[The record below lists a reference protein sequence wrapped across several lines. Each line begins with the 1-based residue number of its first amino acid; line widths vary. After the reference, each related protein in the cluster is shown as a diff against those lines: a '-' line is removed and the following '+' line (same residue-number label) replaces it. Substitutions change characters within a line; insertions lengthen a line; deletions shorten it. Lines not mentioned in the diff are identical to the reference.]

1 MITGVVTGCEKRFAA
16 KVGLALGCESAA
28 GRSGCAGASV
38 MMWEKGGVWG
48 LGVI

>member
-1 MITGVVTGCEKRFAA
+1 MRSGSAFVR
-16 KVGLALGCESAA
+16 LALG
-28 GRSGCAGASV
+28 GAGARWGGGYR